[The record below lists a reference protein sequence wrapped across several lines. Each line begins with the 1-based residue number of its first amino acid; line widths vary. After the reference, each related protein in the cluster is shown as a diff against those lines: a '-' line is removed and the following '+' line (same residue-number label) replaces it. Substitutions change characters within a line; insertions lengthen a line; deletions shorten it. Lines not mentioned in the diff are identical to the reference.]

1 MDETTLTEILSA
13 IQSLRQEISSLK
25 GGEKERVI
33 CEGITGKGTPCNNR
47 ATPGS
52 KCCKMHSGTR
62 VVVEKKGE
70 KEAGKEGCKAQKDS
84 A

>member
-33 CEGITGKGTPCNNR
+33 CERYHGKGYTL
-47 ATPGS
+47 
-52 KCCKMHSGTR
+52 
-62 VVVEKKGE
+62 
-70 KEAGKEGCKAQKDS
+70 
-84 A
+84 